1 MTEIKIKRAYE
12 KVALTDGKRILVDR
26 LWPRGVSKEKIEII
40 NWAKEIA
47 PSAEIRK
54 EFNHQP
60 EKFQWF
66 CKAYRKELKQNEQ
79 FPNFLEQ
86 IYKWLEQDNVTL
98 LYGAKD
104 EGHNHAVVLQEY
116 LLEKLSEGVNE

>member
-54 EFNHQP
+54 KFNHQP

-66 CKAYRKELKQNEQ
+66 CKAYGKELQQNEQ

-104 EGHNHAVVLQEY
+104 EDHNHAVVLQEY